1 MKVDPSVKEKY
12 PDFVTGYIIARGV
25 KIEKT
30 VSGLEEVKRK
40 VFNELKA
47 KYGTVPMNEISE
59 IEIYREFY
67 KVMGIDPSKLRPPT
81 EYLLRRAL
89 DGRFPTVNNL
99 VDSCLLATIQNW
111 IVVGVYDLDS
121 VKGEPKVTLASK
133 IEKFETI
140 DGKQVMPAVGEVLL
154 RDSVKVI
161 SGYTA
166 GDAKAS
172 MVTPKTKNAL
182 MIAWN
187 APGIGKSKVE
197 KALETISGY
206 VKSFCQGKIEESK
219 VLS

>member
-12 PDFVTGYIIARGV
+12 PGFVTGYIIARGV

-30 VSGLEEVKRK
+30 LSGLEEVKRK
-40 VFNELKA
+40 VFDGLKA

-59 IEIYREFY
+59 VVIYREFY
-67 KVMGIDPSKLRPPT
+67 KVMGVDPSKLRPPT

-89 DGRFPTVNNL
+89 DGRFPVVNNL
-99 VDSCLLATIQNW
+99 VDSCLLATIQHW
-111 IVVGVYDLDS
+111 VVVGVYDLDS

-140 DGKQVMPAVGEVLL
+140 DGKQVTPVVGEVLL
-154 RDSVKVI
+154 RDSVKII
-161 SGYTA
+161 SAYIG

-187 APGIGKSKVE
+187 ASGISKSKVE
-197 KALETISGY
+197 EALATISGY
-206 VKSFCQGKIEESK
+206 VKNFCQGKIEESK